1 LPAGLPL
8 VIATGALGAL
18 QAGIV
23 ASQQMPAYWKG
34 TDNAK
39 EGWAWTQEKGR
50 EVILDKNGNVKSL
63 GSDKGATPT
72 YLNKGDKVLT
82 AEKTMDFLM
91 FNDDL
96 NNILTGNGINM
107 PKVEVNN
114 QGMTDSQVNAIVSA
128 IKTKETANI
137 SIDKRGIRDYVTNG
151 RQITER
157 LNNRVQFK
165 GTSV

>member
-1 LPAGLPL
+1 M
-8 VIATGALGAL
+8 VIATGALGAI

-23 ASQQMPAYWKG
+23 ASQQMPAFWKG
-34 TDNAK
+34 TDNAP

-50 EVILDKNGNVKSL
+50 EVILDKKGNIKSL

-96 NNILTGNGINM
+96 NNILTGNGINL
-107 PKVEVNN
+107 PKIEVNN
-114 QGMTDSQVNAIVSA
+114 QGMTDSQVNAIVQA

-137 SIDKRGIRDYVTNG
+137 SIDKRGIREYVTNG

-157 LNNRVQFK
+157 MNNRVQFK